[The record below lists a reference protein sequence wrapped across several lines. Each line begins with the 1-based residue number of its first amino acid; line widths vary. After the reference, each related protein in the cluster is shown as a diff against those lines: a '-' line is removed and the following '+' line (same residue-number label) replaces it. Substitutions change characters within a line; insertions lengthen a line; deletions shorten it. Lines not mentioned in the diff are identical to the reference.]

1 MNTFTFPK
9 RSVYE
14 LERNYFW
21 EKYFSKS
28 LIDRHNWTYIDYD
41 QPFEKI
47 DLIYSPNLKLN
58 MKASINGNIY
68 HIVETVSD
76 KIKIN
81 RNIKK
86 IFLSVIRHFLIE
98 AKYNSLFFNMLIII
112 FKKLIPYLEFQN
124 LMENE
129 KHY

>member
-58 MKASINGNIY
+58 MKGSINGNIY

-81 RNIKK
+81 RKLKSIKSQFIPEMYFGDLMNKPLVEKLLKSYNIVFS
-86 IFLSVIRHFLIE
+86 IGIHIL
-98 AKYNSLFFNMLIII
+98 
-112 FKKLIPYLEFQN
+112 Q
-124 LMENE
+124 
-129 KHY
+129 